1 MKNEMKLAAA
11 ASTVTVLP
19 DARDLAW
26 AANIVKNAPVTSSG
40 ARYAAIPMELLHL
53 PSYQREEESRVFK
66 IAAAWDEAKCDAILV
81 SYRDGRFY
89 IVDGQ
94 HRTAAA
100 KLAGKQ
106 DMYSK
111 ILVGKTELEEY
122 ELFSGQDENV
132 RKVNDYEKIVGGAA
146 IGAEPAADIVRILEV
161 HQVPFSSRGG
171 SRESAVLSCMQSVV
185 KLYQRDQGA
194 SLNWVLD
201 TISDLGW
208 AGYPKC
214 YHKYVIQALA
224 NFRRVWGSAHGITL
238 AEAKEKLIRICKQNY
253 ETPERFLSASRVKF
267 PAASGETTALNLL
280 LREIILDS

>member
-1 MKNEMKLAAA
+1 MKKEMNLATTN
-11 ASTVTVLP
+11 TVTVLP

-53 PSYQREEESRVFK
+53 PSYQREEERRVFQ
-66 IAAAWDEAKCDAILV
+66 IAANWDEAKCDAILV

-100 KLAGKQ
+100 KLAGKR

-132 RKVNDYEKIVGGAA
+132 KKVNDYEKIVGGAA
-146 IGAEPAADIVRILEV
+146 IGAEPASGIVNLFSEL
-161 HQVPFSSRGG
+161 HVPFAGRGNRDAG
-171 SRESAVLSCMQSVV
+171 ILTCMRAVSQ
-185 KLYQRDQGA
+185 LYQRDEGET
-194 SLNWVLD
+194 LRWILE
-201 TISDLGW
+201 TIQALGW
-208 AGYPKC
+208 AGYAKC
-214 YHKYVIQALA
+214 YSNSIIMALA

-238 AEAKEKLIRICKQNY
+238 AEAREKLILVCQSNY
-253 ETPERFLSASRVKF
+253 ETPERFLSASKVKF
-267 PAASGETTALNLL
+267 PSASGETIALNLL